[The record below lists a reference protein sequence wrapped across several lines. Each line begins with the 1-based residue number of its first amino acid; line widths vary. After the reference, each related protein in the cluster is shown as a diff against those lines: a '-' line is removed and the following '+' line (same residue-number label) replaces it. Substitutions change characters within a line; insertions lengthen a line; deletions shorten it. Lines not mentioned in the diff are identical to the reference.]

1 LAAYK
6 EEGVN
11 RLVIAS
17 LTVATIVVGT
27 AASGSPARNDDVR
40 LSALQVAVTFDGIPT
55 AFFRSVSGLS
65 LEIEVVE
72 FREGGEGGAVHKVPG
87 RVKYPNIVLK
97 QGFTGASDLQKWAFR
112 IAAGQFEHKNGTI
125 VISDQK
131 SQVLARYKLTN
142 AWPTKWNGPDFDAT
156 SNDVAIETIEIAH
169 EGLRLVTDP

>member
-1 LAAYK
+1 
-6 EEGVN
+6 VN

-17 LTVATIVVGT
+17 LMVATIVVGT
-27 AASGSPARNDDVR
+27 AASGSPARNDDLR
-40 LSALQVAVTFDGIPT
+40 LSALQVAVTFDGMPT

-72 FREGGEGGAVHKVPG
+72 FREGGENGAVHKIPG

-112 IAAGQFEHKNGTI
+112 IAAGQFEHKNATI

-131 SQVLARYKLTN
+131 SQVLARYTLSN

>member
-1 LAAYK
+1 LAACK

-17 LTVATIVVGT
+17 LMVATIVVGT
-27 AASGSPARNDDVR
+27 AASGSPARNDDLR
-40 LSALQVAVTFDGIPT
+40 LSALQVAVTFDGMPT

-65 LEIEVVE
+65 MEIEVVE
-72 FREGGEGGAVHKVPG
+72 FREGGESGAVHKIPG

-112 IAAGQFEHKNGTI
+112 IAAGQFEHKNATI

-131 SQVLARYKLTN
+131 SQVLARYTLSN

-156 SNDVAIETIEIAH
+156 SNDVAIETIEIVH